1 MKKGENYKNLIAQIR
16 GIVLIWV
23 FSFPFVLVLYG
34 NFPDVSIR
42 ILALAVVAS
51 ILIIIIFPYYR
62 KKKVET
68 VQAPET
74 YSTDMI
80 AIKYTRKFLIKLD
93 KFIWFFMHKMSG
105 TILVVFGN
113 MLAVIA
119 VGRISELL
127 DKIIVSGM
135 VFSWLILWFFRWYM
149 KKYHPDYYQ

>member
-1 MKKGENYKNLIAQIR
+1 M
-16 GIVLIWV
+16 
-23 FSFPFVLVLYG
+23 
-34 NFPDVSIR
+34 
-42 ILALAVVAS
+42 
-51 ILIIIIFPYYR
+51 
-62 KKKVET
+62 ET
-68 VQAPET
+68 VQAPDT
-74 YSTDMI
+74 YSNDMR